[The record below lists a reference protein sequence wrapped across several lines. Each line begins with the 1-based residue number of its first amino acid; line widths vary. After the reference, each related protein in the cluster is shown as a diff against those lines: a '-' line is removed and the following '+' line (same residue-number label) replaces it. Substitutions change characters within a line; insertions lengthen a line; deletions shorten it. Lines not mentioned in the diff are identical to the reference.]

1 MASLFINAISRAC
14 LVRFDENAHGS
25 SPIEWAFLRRNNQ
38 NRRLGRLAVCLFL
51 RRTIITFYIWPLIND
66 FAIAV
71 SSMILYC

>member
-14 LVRFDENAHGS
+14 LARFDESVRGS

-38 NRRLGRLAVCLFL
+38 NRRLGRPAVCLFL
-51 RRTIITFYIWPLIND
+51 RRTIITFYIWPLING
-66 FAIAV
+66 FVIAV